1 MPNVF
6 RNKSNTCIEKFKDI
20 SAPKKCQNKG
30 VDIRLLAKKIELGLT
45 TTAASIVSF
54 DEMA

>member
-1 MPNVF
+1 MFSETTPTLAL
-6 RNKSNTCIEKFKDI
+6 KSLKNI
-20 SAPKKCQNKG
+20 SLPKKCQNKG
-30 VDIRLLAKKIELGLT
+30 VDIRLPAKKKELGLT

>member
-1 MPNVF
+1 MFSETSPTHSL
-6 RNKSNTCIEKFKDI
+6 KSLKNI
-20 SAPKKCQNKG
+20 STPKKCQNKG